1 LDINN
6 LLHASSWQDV
16 EQLVN
21 YIGAESLLHEAFSS
35 LCFFLI
41 FTSYLQMQMDLLRKV
56 GAAREVNCFLLFGH

>member
-35 LCFFLI
+35 LCFF
-41 FTSYLQMQMDLLRKV
+41 FNFY
-56 GAAREVNCFLLFGH
+56 FLPSNADGFAEKGWCS